1 MGTVD
6 KLDESCPQQI
16 RYSNFNFRYSNF
28 DFRFLIFDVL
38 HVVMPSRMHDVMKHH
53 IQMIL
58 LRFYNWFT
66 HVNLVPEI
74 KLSES

>member
-1 MGTVD
+1 MGMVD
-6 KLDESCPQQI
+6 KLDESCPQQFDI
-16 RYSNFNFRYSNF
+16 RISIF
-28 DFRFLIFDVL
+28 DIRISIFDVL
-38 HVVMPSRMHDVMKHH
+38 HVVMPSRMHDMMKHH

-66 HVNLVPEI
+66 HINLVPEI

>member
-1 MGTVD
+1 MGMVD
-6 KLDESCPQQI
+6 KLDESCPQQFDI
-16 RYSNFNFRYSNF
+16 RISNFLKIE
-28 DFRFLIFDVL
+28 FRFSIFDDL

-66 HVNLVPEI
+66 HINLVPEI
-74 KLSES
+74 ELSES